1 LTPVRYATDNV
12 PGFRVS
18 QNGHLNPLG
27 VGKAYEKGTFPRE
40 EGEKVLGVLRNVD
53 GARASVLITW
63 FLVILR
69 HAVGI
74 TIVYYLNIML
84 MQRRSLSVCFCL
96 LHKPCL

>member
-1 LTPVRYATDNV
+1 
-12 PGFRVS
+12 
-18 QNGHLNPLG
+18 

-40 EGEKVLGVLRNVD
+40 EGEKVSGVLRNVD